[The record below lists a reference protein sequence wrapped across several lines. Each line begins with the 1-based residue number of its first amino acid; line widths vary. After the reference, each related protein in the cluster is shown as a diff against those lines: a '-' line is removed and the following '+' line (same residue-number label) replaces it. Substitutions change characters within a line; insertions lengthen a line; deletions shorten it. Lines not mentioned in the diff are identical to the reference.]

1 METETYLSS
10 DEDLARLSLRLRRS
24 AIFRQNAEYI
34 RRQFVYCLLQVQK
47 LLSRNSWESKLL
59 TIIKEDEPST
69 LYVVAALLLFDG
81 RAGEESFEMMQQEDG
96 FPRLVEL
103 IQELSD
109 GKEPHLNRLLL
120 MVVYEMA
127 RIQRLAWSDLGM
139 IRNAF

>member
-96 FPRLVEL
+96 FPRLIEL

-127 RIQRLAWSDLGM
+127 RIQRLAW
-139 IRNAF
+139 